1 MGKVASLKVLKV
13 IKVTEDAI
21 SIHFKQP
28 FLRKIK
34 YTSGQ
39 FLTLLVNIDG
49 QIIRRCYSLNS
60 APKVDDY
67 VSVTVKRIK
76 DGKVSNHLFN
86 NIKPGDK
93 MSVLLPMGEFT
104 FTPNKKKKR
113 HIVLFGAGSGITPL
127 ISILKSAIASEPES
141 TVSLIYGNR
150 DVESI
155 IFNEELNQYKEKYTD
170 RLNLIHILEK
180 PGDFED
186 CYKGRVERSQV
197 KGLLDELPKFPEQD
211 TEYYICGPSG
221 MMNEAEEGLKGCG
234 INGDKVHIEKFSAP
248 PPSANESKVVGPFIE
263 NREVAIKLKGTTYR
277 VPVKAG
283 TTIMDAALD
292 ENIKLPYVCMD
303 GICGSC
309 KAKCASGEVFMRN
322 GHVLTQKEIDEQIV
336 LPCISKPV
344 TNNVVIEFAS

>member
-1 MGKVASLKVLKV
+1 MGKAASLKIKKVLKL
-13 IKVTEDAI
+13 TDDAI

-34 YTSGQ
+34 YAPGQ

-49 QIIRRCYSLNS
+49 RIERRCYSLNS
-60 APKVDDY
+60 TPGVDDY

-86 NIKPGDK
+86 NIKEGDK
-93 MSVLLPMGEFT
+93 MNVLLPMGNFT
-104 FTPNKKKKR
+104 FVPDKKKKR

-127 ISILKSAIASEPES
+127 ISILKSVISSEPDS
-141 TVSLIYGNR
+141 LVSLIYGNR

-155 IFNEELNQYKEKYTD
+155 IFNEELTEYSKTHSG
-170 RLNLIHILEK
+170 RLKLIHILEN

-197 KGLLDELPKFPEQD
+197 MTLLEELPQLTVED

-221 MMNEAEEGLKGCG
+221 MMIEAEEGLKACG
-234 INGDKVHIEKFSAP
+234 VAPEKINIEKFSAP
-248 PPSANESKVVGPFIE
+248 PPSAQEVKAAGPLLE
-263 NREVAIKLKGTTYR
+263 NREVAIKLKGKTLR
-277 VPVKAG
+277 IPVKAG

-292 ENIKLPYVCMD
+292 EKIKLPYVCMD

-309 KAKCASGEVFMRN
+309 KATCASGDVFMRK
-322 GHVLTQKEIDEQIV
+322 GHILTQQEMDSRIV
-336 LPCISKPV
+336 LPCISKPL
-344 TNNVVIEFAS
+344 TNNVLIEYS